1 MFYRNDIIS
10 LAGNH
15 FRILSINSN
24 HGNAWLI
31 NTEASTPVPEEHF
44 IETLLHEK
52 KKGALQVIQ
61 DKLALSDMRTTPTAL
76 KRSQIA
82 WSCIGALV
90 TNKDIFEPRLRS
102 TLIKTRAKEFRC
114 SEQTIYKY
122 LRQYWI
128 QGQTQTALLGKFHHC
143 GKNSKRSEIFR
154 GRTPKI
160 LEYKGFALSKQDIK
174 NIENSGRK
182 YFLKNEVTTAAAAYQ
197 RLLEDHYSF
206 LDGNGERCI
215 NPLGEKP
222 TIRQY
227 YYALKNLFPL
237 EERIRKR
244 KGDKDFERDHRATLG
259 SMQLDCNGIGHI
271 YEIDA
276 TIADV
281 FLVSNKDRSRIIG
294 KPTLYLIY
302 DRRSRLV
309 VGQYVGLEAPSWP
322 TAAQAILSIFEDK
335 VAMCHKYG
343 IKYDQADWPAHG
355 LMPEQFLADRGEML
369 SANSSLLCSG
379 LQVTVTNAPAL
390 RPDRKGTVEC
400 GFKLIQGSM
409 ADSVPGYEPP
419 ENVRKRRGKRYDKD
433 ACLTLNEFISITLRD
448 IIMHNRLAMDNY
460 QLPVE
465 AISKGIRAIP
475 REIWAY
481 EAPLRSGSLSRF
493 PENFV
498 RFSLLPKENAVVTTD
513 GIYFKGC
520 FYTCAEA
527 IRDGWFVRAGQGRY
541 KVAVS
546 YDRRLVDD
554 IYIHDSSNRTNFIK
568 ATLLEKSAKNYQGLS
583 FAEVSVFLKLES
595 TANQNNIQVRQQ
607 EHSDFH
613 AHIDPITKQAHA
625 EMLKQTRKKSRS
637 ARKAD
642 TKADRDAELRTRLRD
657 EAALPF
663 QNKVPP
669 SSGNATENTIP
680 MPANQKPLTMTQQP
694 VENVEMTIAEK
705 LLKKRQEMLNNE

>member
-24 HGNAWLI
+24 KGNAWLI
-31 NTEASTPVPEEHF
+31 NTEVSAPVPEEHLL
-44 IETLLHEK
+44 ETLLHEK

-61 DKLALSDMRTTPTAL
+61 DQIVLSDTRATPTAL
-76 KRSQIA
+76 KRSQLA

-90 TNKDIFEPRLRS
+90 TNKDIFEPSLRS
-102 TLIKTRAKEFRC
+102 QLIKTRAKELRC

-122 LRQYWI
+122 LRQYWT

-143 GKNSKRSEIFR
+143 GKNVKRFEIFR

-160 LEYKGFALSKQDIK
+160 LDYKGFALSAQDIK
-174 NIENSGRK
+174 NIESSGRK
-182 YFLKNEVTTAAAAYQ
+182 YFLKNETTTAAAAYQ
-197 RLLEDHYSF
+197 RLLEEHYSYQ
-206 LDGNGERCI
+206 DGNDERCI
-215 NPLGEKP
+215 KPLGEKP

-281 FLVSNKDRSRIIG
+281 FLVSTKDRSRIIG

-335 VAMCHKYG
+335 AVMCHKYN
-343 IKYDQADWPAHG
+343 IRYDQADWPAHG

-379 LQVTVTNAPAL
+379 LQVTVANAPAL

-419 ENVRKRRGKRYDKD
+419 ANVRKRRGKRYDKD

-448 IIMHNRLAMDNY
+448 IIMHNRLAMANY
-460 QLPVE
+460 QLPAE

-481 EAPLRSGSLSRF
+481 EAPLRAGSLSRF
-493 PENFV
+493 SENFV
-498 RFSLLPKENAVVTTD
+498 RFSLLPKDNAVVTTD

-520 FYTCAEA
+520 YYTCAEA
-527 IRDGWFVRAGQGRY
+527 IKDGWFVRAGQGRF

-568 ATLLEKSAKNYQGLS
+568 ATLLEKSAQNYQGLS

-595 TANQNNIQVRQQ
+595 AANQNNIQIRQQ

-625 EMLKQTRKKSRS
+625 EMLTQTRKKSRS

-642 TKADRDAELRTRLRD
+642 TKAERDVELSTRRQD

-663 QNKVPP
+663 QNQGSSSNCNTAANVIQMP
-669 SSGNATENTIP
+669 SNPKQRA
-680 MPANQKPLTMTQQP
+680 MKPQP
-694 VENVEMTIAEK
+694 VANEDMTIAEK
-705 LLKKRQEMLNNE
+705 LLKKRQEMLKNE